1 MGEVKM
7 RIKTTTNYAIR
18 IVLYLA
24 SKQDIATAKEI
35 AQVMNI
41 PVAYELKV
49 TKQLLGAGIIKMYRG
64 VKGGFKLAV
73 APDEISLFDVINAM
87 DPDLCR
93 NIYPARIEDNY
104 FMHQI
109 NLVHS
114 VYDNIQHALNS
125 ELRKVSIAKLI
136 KEAI

>member
-1 MGEVKM
+1 M

-24 SKQDIATAKEI
+24 SKKDIATAKEI

-73 APDEISLFDVINAM
+73 APDKISLFDVINAM

-93 NIYPARIEDNY
+93 NIYADKIEDNY

-114 VYDNIQHALNS
+114 VYDNIQYALNS
-125 ELRKVSIAKLI
+125 ELRKVSFAQLI
-136 KEAI
+136 ENPGYLAF